1 MTNNIMRKIYIYG
14 ENPQVIAVIREG
26 IKDFMEDSLGDGECT
41 EPAFGYAGVIQDAG
55 ELIERVQ
62 KSLRPPVVLLN
73 VQPGR
78 NILLLQALRE
88 IREEVGIAVFSPQVM
103 YPDRVVSR
111 WFNCTLNEDTD
122 VADDD
127 MGRHLYQAV
136 RRGQLKYR
144 RQTACVRQESLIPEL
159 TRRLGDTVKALD
171 YTLHISLLSESLT
184 RKEKTMLSYLREG
197 RSVEQTAALTK
208 AGRSAVGIWYKK
220 LCDRLTLQCGRDEL
234 TENFTLS
241 TKTQN
246 NPFRNCAS
254 FRRRVLQQAEG
265 ILNETE

>member
-1 MTNNIMRKIYIYG
+1 MRKIYIYG
-14 ENPQVIAVIREG
+14 ENPQVINVMREG
-26 IKDFMEDSLGDGECT
+26 IKDFMDDSQHDCERA
-41 EPAFGYAGVIQDAG
+41 ESAFGYAGVIQDAG

-73 VQPGR
+73 VQPCR

-88 IREEVGIAVFSPQVM
+88 IREGTGIAVFSHEVI

-122 VADDD
+122 VADGET
-127 MGRHLYQAV
+127 GRYLYRAV
-136 RRGQLKYR
+136 RKGQLKYR
-144 RQTACVRQESLIPEL
+144 RQTDCIRMESLIPEL

-197 RSVEQTAALTK
+197 HSIEQTVALTK
-208 AGRSAVGIWYKK
+208 AERSNVRVWCKN
-220 LCDRLTLQCGRDEL
+220 LCDRLTLQYDRNGL
-234 TENFTLS
+234 TENFTLLA
-241 TKTQN
+241 KTQN
-246 NPFRNCAS
+246 NPFRDS
-254 FRRRVLQQAEG
+254 EYFRG
-265 ILNETE
+265 TGLNRQKVY

>member
-1 MTNNIMRKIYIYG
+1 MRKIYIYG
-14 ENPQVIAVIREG
+14 ENPQVITVIREG
-26 IKDFMEDSLGDGECT
+26 IKDFMEVSPYGGENT
-41 EPAFGYAGVIQDAG
+41 EPAFGYAGVIHDAG

-73 VQPGR
+73 VQPCR

-88 IREEVGIAVFSPQVM
+88 IREGVGIAVFSPEVM

-111 WFNCTLNEDTD
+111 WFNCTLDEDTD
-122 VADDD
+122 VADQD
-127 MGRHLYQAV
+127 MGRYLYHAV
-136 RRGQLKYR
+136 RKGLLKYR
-144 RQTACVRQESLIPEL
+144 RQTDCVRQESLIPEL

-184 RKEKTMLSYLREG
+184 RKERTMLSYLREG

-220 LCDRLTLQCGRDEL
+220 LCDRLTLQCDRNEL

-241 TKTQN
+241 TKAQS
-246 NPFRNCAS
+246 NPFRNGAS
-254 FRRRVLQQAEG
+254 FRRRGLQQPEG
-265 ILNETE
+265 MLNETE

>member
-1 MTNNIMRKIYIYG
+1 MRKIYIYG
-14 ENPQVIAVIREG
+14 EDPQVITVIREG
-26 IKDFMEDSLGDGECT
+26 IKDLMGTSQHDSEST

-73 VQPGR
+73 VQPCR

-88 IREEVGIAVFSPQVM
+88 IREGVGIAVFSPEVM
-103 YPDRVVSR
+103 YPDRVVCR

-122 VADDD
+122 VADQD
-127 MGRHLYQAV
+127 MGRYLYRAV
-136 RRGQLKYR
+136 RKGLLKYR
-144 RQTACVRQESLIPEL
+144 QQTNCIRKESLIPEL
-159 TRRLGDTVKALD
+159 TRRLDDTVKALD

-208 AGRSAVGIWYKK
+208 AGRSAVGVWYKK
-220 LCDRLTLQCGRDEL
+220 LCERLTLQCDRKEL

-241 TKTQN
+241 TKTQS
-246 NPFRNCAS
+246 NPFRNSAS
-254 FRRRVLQQAEG
+254 FRRRVLQQPEG

>member
-1 MTNNIMRKIYIYG
+1 MRKIYIYG
-14 ENPQVIAVIREG
+14 ENPQVITVIREG
-26 IKDFMEDSLGDGECT
+26 IKDFMEESQYGCENT

-73 VQPGR
+73 VQPCR

-88 IREEVGIAVFSPQVM
+88 IRESVGIAVFSPEVM
-103 YPDRVVSR
+103 YPDRVVCR

-122 VADDD
+122 VADQD
-127 MGRHLYQAV
+127 MGRYLYRAV
-136 RRGQLKYR
+136 RKGLLKYR
-144 RQTACVRQESLIPEL
+144 RQTDCIRKESLIPEL
-159 TRRLGDTVKALD
+159 TRRLDDTVKALD

-208 AGRSAVGIWYKK
+208 AGRSAVGVWYKK
-220 LCDRLTLQCGRDEL
+220 LCDRLTLKCDRNEL

-241 TKTQN
+241 TKTQS
-246 NPFRNCAS
+246 NPFRNSAS
-254 FRRRVLQQAEG
+254 FRRRVLQQPEG

>member
-1 MTNNIMRKIYIYG
+1 MRKIYIYG
-14 ENPQVIAVIREG
+14 ENPQVITVIREG
-26 IKDFMEDSLGDGECT
+26 IKDFMDDSRYGVQNT
-41 EPAFGYAGVIQDAG
+41 EPAFCYAGIIQDAG

-62 KSLRPPVVLLN
+62 KSLWPPVVLLN

-88 IREEVGIAVFSPQVM
+88 IREGVGVAIFSPEVM

-111 WFNCTLNEDTD
+111 WFNCTLNEDTS
-122 VADDD
+122 VADEE
-127 MGRHLYQAV
+127 MGRYLYRAV
-136 RRGQLKYR
+136 RKGLLKYC
-144 RQTACVRQESLIPEL
+144 RQTDCVRKESLIPEL

-171 YTLHISLLSESLT
+171 YTLYISLLSEPLT

-208 AGRSAVGIWYKK
+208 AGRSAAGIWYKN
-220 LCDRLTLQCGRDEL
+220 LCDKLTLQCNRDEL

-246 NPFRNCAS
+246 NPFRNSAS
-254 FRRRVLQQAEG
+254 FRRIIRQQTEG
-265 ILNETE
+265 MLNGTE